1 MHKPIR
7 IGTRDSALAL
17 WQARHVQNLLRN
29 IDLESVL
36 VPIKSSGDLNLSQPL
51 YAMGI
56 TGVFTKELDIA
67 LLNNQIDLAVHSMKD
82 VPTQLPKGLVE
93 SFVPERGTA
102 TDVIVMKSDTLKNDN
117 HVIATSSLRRQAQWL
132 NRYPNDEI
140 VPMRGNVQTRLN
152 KLKNQEWDGAI
163 FAKAGLERLKINPK
177 NTLTLDWMIPA
188 PAQGAVM
195 VVARSNDPKMTDG
208 LRELNHTPTTI
219 CVEAERDFLKALQ
232 GGCSAPIG
240 AWAHIENDKIHFK
253 GSLTGL
259 DGKNH
264 FIIDEFYE
272 KDTENVGVKAA
283 ESLLEKDGVTALL
296 NKIKE

>member
-1 MHKPIR
+1 
-7 IGTRDSALAL
+7 
-17 WQARHVQNLLRN
+17 
-29 IDLESVL
+29 
-36 VPIKSSGDLNLSQPL
+36 
-51 YAMGI
+51 MGI

-102 TDVIVMKSDTLKNDN
+102 TDVIVMKSHSLKNDKN
-117 HVIATSSLRRQAQWL
+117 VIATSSLRRQAQWL
-132 NRYPNDEI
+132 NRYPNDTI
-140 VPMRGNVQTRLN
+140 VPMRGNVLNRLN
-152 KLKNQEWDGAI
+152 KLNNHEWDGAI
-163 FAKAGLERLKINPK
+163 FARAGLERLKINPK
-177 NTLTLDWMIPA
+177 NTLDLDWMIPA

-195 VVARSNDPKMTDG
+195 VVARSHDAQMTDG
-208 LRELNHTPTTI
+208 LRKLNHTPTTI

-240 AWAHIENDKIHFK
+240 AWAQIVNDKIHFK

-259 DGKNH
+259 DGKDH

-283 ESLLEKDGVTALL
+283 ESLLEKDGVTVLL

>member
-102 TDVIVMKSDTLKNDN
+102 TDVIVMKSHSLKNDKN
-117 HVIATSSLRRQAQWL
+117 VIATSSLRRQAQWL
-132 NRYPNDEI
+132 NRYPNDT
-140 VPMRGNVQTRLN
+140 VAPLRGNVQTRLN
-152 KLKNQEWDGAI
+152 KLNNHEWDAAI
-163 FAKAGLERLKINPK
+163 FARAGLERLKINPK
-177 NTLTLDWMIPA
+177 NTLDLDWMIPA

-195 VVARSNDPKMTDG
+195 VVARSHDAQMTDG
-208 LRELNHTPTTI
+208 LRKLNHTPTTI
-219 CVEAERDFLKALQ
+219 CVEAERDFLKTLQ

-240 AWAHIENDKIHFK
+240 AWAQIVNNKIHFK

-259 DGKNH
+259 DGKDH

-283 ESLLEKDGVTALL
+283 ESLLEKDGVTVLL

>member
-82 VPTQLPKGLVE
+82 VPTQLPMGL
-93 SFVPERGTA
+93 SKAFVPERGTA
-102 TDVIVMKSDTLKNDN
+102 TDVIVMKSDKLKNDK
-117 HVIATSSLRRQAQWL
+117 HIIATSSLRRQAQWL
-132 NRYPNDEI
+132 NRYPNDTV
-140 VPMRGNVQTRLN
+140 VPLRGNVQTRLN
-152 KLKNQEWDGAI
+152 KLNNHEWDAAI
-163 FAKAGLERLKINPK
+163 FARAGLERLKINPK
-177 NTLTLDWMIPA
+177 NTVDLDWMIPA

-195 VVARSNDPKMTDG
+195 VVARSHDAQMTDG
-208 LRELNHTPTTI
+208 LRKLNHMPTTI
-219 CVEAERDFLKALQ
+219 CVEAERDFLKTLQ

-240 AWAHIENDKIHFK
+240 AWAQIVNDKIHFK
-253 GSLTGL
+253 GTLTGL

-283 ESLLEKDGVTALL
+283 ESLLEKDGVTVLL

>member
-102 TDVIVMKSDTLKNDN
+102 TDVIVMKSDSLKNDKN
-117 HVIATSSLRRQAQWL
+117 VIATSSLRRQAQWL
-132 NRYPNDEI
+132 NRYPNDTV
-140 VPMRGNVQTRLN
+140 VPLRGNVQTRLN
-152 KLKNQEWDGAI
+152 KLNNHEWDGAI
-163 FAKAGLERLKINPK
+163 FACAGLERLKINPK
-177 NTLTLDWMIPA
+177 NTLDLDWMIPA

-195 VVARSNDPKMTDG
+195 VVARSHDAQMTDG

-219 CVEAERDFLKALQ
+219 CVEAERNFLKTLH

-240 AWAHIENDKIHFK
+240 AWAQIVNDKIHFK

-272 KDTENVGVKAA
+272 KDAENVGVKAA
-283 ESLLEKDGVTALL
+283 ESLLETDGVTALL

>member
-1 MHKPIR
+1 
-7 IGTRDSALAL
+7 
-17 WQARHVQNLLRN
+17 
-29 IDLESVL
+29 
-36 VPIKSSGDLNLSQPL
+36 
-51 YAMGI
+51 
-56 TGVFTKELDIA
+56 
-67 LLNNQIDLAVHSMKD
+67 MKD

-102 TDVIVMKSDTLKNDN
+102 TDVIVLKSDTLKNDN

>member
-1 MHKPIR
+1 MLKPIR

-17 WQARHVQNLLRN
+17 WQAHHIQDLLKN

-36 VPIKSSGDLNLSQPL
+36 VPIKSTGDLNLSQPL

-56 TGVFTKELDIA
+56 TGVFTKELDVA

-82 VPTQLPKGLVE
+82 VPTQLPKGLSK
-93 SFVPERGTA
+93 SFVPERGTP

-253 GSLTGL
+253 GSLTSL
-259 DGKNH
+259 DGVNH
-264 FIIDEFYE
+264 FVEEKIFD
-272 KDTENVGVKAA
+272 KDTKDIGLKAA
-283 ESLLEKDGVTALL
+283 QSLLKKDGVTELL
-296 NKIKE
+296 NKIKG

>member
-102 TDVIVMKSDTLKNDN
+102 TDVIVMKSHSLKNDKN
-117 HVIATSSLRRQAQWL
+117 VIATSSLRRQAQWL
-132 NRYPNDEI
+132 NRYPNDTI
-140 VPMRGNVQTRLN
+140 VPMRGNVLNRLN
-152 KLKNQEWDGAI
+152 KLNNHEWDGAI
-163 FAKAGLERLKINPK
+163 FARAGLERLKINPK
-177 NTLTLDWMIPA
+177 NTLDLDWMIPA

-195 VVARSNDPKMTDG
+195 VVARSHDAQMTDG
-208 LRELNHTPTTI
+208 LRKLNHTPTTI

-240 AWAHIENDKIHFK
+240 AWAQIVNDKIHFK

-264 FIIDEFYE
+264 FIIDKLYE

-283 ESLLEKDGVTALL
+283 ESLLETDGVTALL